1 MVDCYNYIKE
11 VVIMFDYLYEWILTD
26 IIGNSV
32 YMASMT
38 EPFTLLLTYIAMF
51 MVLWALVY
59 LVKWTIKFVSV
70 LFPW

>member
-1 MVDCYNYIKE
+1 
-11 VVIMFDYLYEWILTD
+11 MFDYLYEWILTD